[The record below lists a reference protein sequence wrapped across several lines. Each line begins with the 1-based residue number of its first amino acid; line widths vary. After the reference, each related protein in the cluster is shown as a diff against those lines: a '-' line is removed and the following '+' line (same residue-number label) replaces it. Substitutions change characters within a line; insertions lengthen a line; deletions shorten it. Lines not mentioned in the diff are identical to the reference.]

1 MLRRRRLCG
10 GCMPARVV
18 GTEQEETA
26 VFLSSVLWNFP
37 GKDGGWPQCADPV
50 RGPSVV
56 GMLTTNQVMM
66 TALQAT
72 HEPTG
77 VAGWAIGLMER
88 LGAPGAGLAV
98 ALENLFPP
106 LPSEV
111 ILPLAGFAASRGDLG
126 LISAIVF
133 TTLGSIVGALAL
145 YGVGA
150 GLGRDRT
157 RALAGKLPLVNVED
171 VDKAE
176 DWFNRHGVK
185 AVLIGRLVPVVRSL
199 ISVPAGVE
207 RMSVP
212 LFLTLTAMG
221 SFLWNSVLIVAGY
234 QLGEQWHL
242 VESSVGVFQWVVVAG
257 AVVAVAWFVLVKVR
271 ARRSESEKVK

>member
-1 MLRRRRLCG
+1 MT
-10 GCMPARVV
+10 V
-18 GTEQEETA
+18 
-26 VFLSSVLWNFP
+26 
-37 GKDGGWPQCADPV
+37 
-50 RGPSVV
+50 
-56 GMLTTNQVMM
+56 TNQVMM
-66 TALQAT
+66 TAVVLTTQ
-72 HEPTG
+72 EPTGG
-77 VAGWAIGLMER
+77 VAGWAIDLMEK

-126 LISAIVF
+126 LVSAIVF

-150 GLGRDRT
+150 ALGRDRT
-157 RALAGKLPLVNVED
+157 RALAARLPLMKLED

-176 DWFNRHGVK
+176 AWFARHGPK
-185 AVLIGRLVPVVRSL
+185 AVLIGRVVPIVRSL

-212 LFLTLTAMG
+212 LFLALTAIG
-221 SFLWNSVLIVAGY
+221 SLVWNSALIVAGY
-234 QLGEQWHL
+234 VLGEQWHL
-242 VESSVGVFQWVVVAG
+242 VESSVGVFQWVVLA
-257 AVVAVAWFVLVKVR
+257 AAVAAVTWFVVVKLR
-271 ARRSESEKVK
+271 ARRSNGEKVN

>member
-1 MLRRRRLCG
+1 MH
-10 GCMPARVV
+10 
-18 GTEQEETA
+18 
-26 VFLSSVLWNFP
+26 
-37 GKDGGWPQCADPV
+37 
-50 RGPSVV
+50 
-56 GMLTTNQVMM
+56 TTNQVMM

-72 HEPTG
+72 QEPTGG
-77 VAGWAIGLMER
+77 VAGWATDLMER

-126 LISAIVF
+126 LLSAILF
-133 TTLGSIVGALAL
+133 TTLGSVVGALAL

-157 RALAGKLPLVNVED
+157 RAIAGKLPLVKVQD

-176 DWFNRHGVK
+176 EWFTRHGPK

-207 RMSVP
+207 RMSVAV
-212 LFLTLTAMG
+212 FLGLTAVG
-221 SFLWNSVLIVAGY
+221 SLVWNSLLIVAGY
-234 QLGEQWHL
+234 QLGERWHV
-242 VESSVGVFQWVVVAG
+242 VESSVGIFQKLVIAG
-257 AVVAVAWFVLVKVR
+257 AVAAVVWFVVVKIQ
-271 ARRSESEKVK
+271 ARRSDSEKVK

>member
-1 MLRRRRLCG
+1 ML
-10 GCMPARVV
+10 
-18 GTEQEETA
+18 T
-26 VFLSSVLWNFP
+26 
-37 GKDGGWPQCADPV
+37 
-50 RGPSVV
+50 
-56 GMLTTNQVMM
+56 TTNQVMM
-66 TALQAT
+66 TAAQAT
-72 HEPTG
+72 QEPAGG
-77 VAGWAIGLMER
+77 VAGWAIELMER

-133 TTLGSIVGALAL
+133 TTVGSVVGALAL

-150 GLGRDRT
+150 VLGRDRT
-157 RALAGKLPLVNVED
+157 RALAEKLPLVKLRD

-176 DWFNRHGVK
+176 GWFARHGPK

-207 RMSVP
+207 RMRVAV
-212 LFLTLTAMG
+212 FLPLTAAG
-221 SFLWNSVLIVAGY
+221 SLVWNSLLIMAGH
-234 QLGEQWHL
+234 QLGERWHV
-242 VESSVGVFQWVVVAG
+242 VESSVGVFQKLVVVA
-257 AVVAVAWFVLVKVR
+257 AVVAVVSFVVVKLR
-271 ARRSESEKVK
+271 GRSNAEKVQ

>member
-1 MLRRRRLCG
+1 M
-10 GCMPARVV
+10 ARP
-18 GTEQEETA
+18 E
-26 VFLSSVLWNFP
+26 
-37 GKDGGWPQCADPV
+37 DGGWLQCV
-50 RGPSVV
+50 GGLRGPSVV
-56 GMLTTNQVMM
+56 GMHTTNQVMM

-72 HEPTG
+72 QEPTGG
-77 VAGWAIGLMER
+77 VAGWATDLMER

-126 LISAIVF
+126 LLSAILF
-133 TTLGSIVGALAL
+133 TTLGSVVGALAL

-157 RALAGKLPLVNVED
+157 RAIAGKLPLVKVQD

-176 DWFNRHGVK
+176 EWFTRHGSK

-207 RMSVP
+207 RMSVAV
-212 LFLTLTAMG
+212 FLGLTAVG
-221 SFLWNSVLIVAGY
+221 SLVWNSLLIVAGY
-234 QLGEQWHL
+234 QLGERWHV
-242 VESSVGVFQWVVVAG
+242 VESSVGIFQKLVIAG
-257 AVVAVAWFVLVKVR
+257 AVAAVVWFVVVKIR
-271 ARRSESEKVK
+271 ARRSDSEKVK

>member
-1 MLRRRRLCG
+1 M
-10 GCMPARVV
+10 
-18 GTEQEETA
+18 
-26 VFLSSVLWNFP
+26 F
-37 GKDGGWPQCADPV
+37 
-50 RGPSVV
+50 
-56 GMLTTNQVMM
+56 TTNQVMM

-72 HEPTG
+72 QEPTGG
-77 VAGWAIGLMER
+77 VAGWAIGLMEK

-133 TTLGSIVGALAL
+133 TTIGSIVGALAL

-157 RALAGKLPLVNVED
+157 RALAGKLPLVKIED

-176 DWFNRHGVK
+176 DWFTRHGPK

-212 LFLTLTAMG
+212 LFLMLTAMG
-221 SFLWNSVLIVAGY
+221 SLIWNSLLIVAGY
-234 QLGEQWHL
+234 QLGERWHV
-242 VESSVGVFQWVVVAG
+242 VESSVSVLQWVVIAG
-257 AVVAVAWFVLVKVR
+257 AVAAVTWFVVVKVR
-271 ARRSESEKVK
+271 ARRSEPAGRPESEKVK